1 MIRTKSYKEQPFT
14 KEELSALNRAELID
28 QSHHYYEAIRYAGFS
43 TRYGDPQ
50 IVFRFSNEF
59 GASVVRR
66 RDYAV
71 QKPLFDV
78 FLLNQSGFLD
88 MTTPW
93 GSWRS
98 FCSPEDVMTVL
109 SGIENLPLSGLLG
122 VKEVE

>member
-1 MIRTKSYKEQPFT
+1 MIRTKSYREQPFT
-14 KEELSALNRAELID
+14 KEELSALNRAELISE
-28 QSHHYYEAIRYAGFS
+28 SHSHYDAIRYATFS
-43 TRYGDPQ
+43 TRYRDPQ
-50 IVFRFSNEF
+50 VVFRFPNKF

-66 RDYAV
+66 CDYV
-71 QKPLFDV
+71 RQKPLFDV

-88 MTTPW
+88 MTTSW

-109 SGIENLPLSGLLG
+109 SGIENLPLSGPWK